1 MAKTG
6 TRMALR
12 WPAQEKC
19 EKLTA
24 THNEFCVG
32 LGTGIQYTVR
42 AFGGWAMQRFRNGAA
57 SVTAPITASL
67 FPPALTMRCRWSVS
81 ECGCTCVCDGRLTER
96 LRQGRH
102 AALPGAVTPKRCA
115 DGRCHTR
122 LAGNSDTARA
132 RQARVS
138 EPPNAAVWPPQ
149 PRSCCR
155 QCPRSESCLLCTMHI
170 LSQQLSLMAGRSTHQ
185 SAHSDDTVLMTTRT
199 ARKYSPPAV
208 CTRSL

>member
-42 AFGGWAMQRFRNGAA
+42 AFGGWAMQRFRNGTA

-67 FPPALTMRCRWSVS
+67 FPPTLAVRCRWSVS

-132 RQARVS
+132 RGGGQDRVS
-138 EPPNAAVWPPQ
+138 EPPNAAVC
-149 PRSCCR
+149 S
-155 QCPRSESCLLCTMHI
+155 H
-170 LSQQLSLMAGRSTHQ
+170 
-185 SAHSDDTVLMTTRT
+185 HSRG
-199 ARKYSPPAV
+199 PAV
-208 CTRSL
+208 VNVHAPSPVLCARCIFYPNNYH